1 MGEFLQSG
9 KLIHGS
15 KEQIQIV
22 NLVTKVPVLWARP
35 EGDKDTIFQVCSHIM
50 RTENQKGSMTIFI
63 VDFKIWHKR
72 LGHPSKQAIE
82 RMPEKTLRFPRN
94 LIIPKDILICSGCA
108 KGKMTS

>member
-9 KLIHGS
+9 KLVYGS

-22 NLVTKVPVLWARP
+22 DLDTKVPVLWARP
-35 EGDKDTIFQVCSHIM
+35 KGDKDTIFQVCSHIM
-50 RTENQKGSMTIFI
+50 CTENQNKSLTIFI

-82 RMPEKTLRFPRN
+82 RMPEKTLR
-94 LIIPKDILICSGCA
+94 
-108 KGKMTS
+108 T